1 MGEDATVR
9 ANPTVLVV
17 QHDLD
22 SPLAALEP
30 PIAALGVRT
39 ITWHALSQPEPPA
52 GSFDGLIVLGGIVN
66 PDGTD
71 GDAPLERER
80 EVIADAHARGLP
92 VLGIC
97 LGAQLIAQALDGSAE
112 RMPAGEVGWVQI
124 EFAEAA
130 QHDALLA
137 GAPQRL
143 EVNEWHN
150 FACLPPAGAAVLARS
165 PACVQAFR
173 VGATTWALQFHVEV
187 TRPVLEEWCEAA
199 AAEIEA
205 LGLPVDAL
213 LGTDEQLTQQMRLAA
228 GIADRFGRAVLAA
241 AIPA

>member
-1 MGEDATVR
+1 MGEDATVT

-150 FACLPPAGAAVLARS
+150 YACLPPAGAAVLARS

-228 GIADRFGRAVLAA
+228 RIADRFGRAVLAA